1 MNLLLLTYN
10 NYFNRI
16 VRREN
21 SVSDY
26 LNASANHFWVMN
38 VNGFNPND
46 GITAEQIV
54 NFPVSGWDPDYLLA
68 VDEGGSISSRWF
80 VTESVRTRNG
90 QYKLTLKR
98 DSISDYFDEVTNS
111 PCYIEKAVI
120 KDRTNPLVF
129 NDEGMRLNQIKKD
142 EILLKDNTR
151 TPWIVG
157 YLARTLEG
165 EEEMDPSWSITAES
179 TKPQGASISYNSLPA
194 DLKAFIEG
202 SPLRMPY
209 RDNVTFS
216 IIVNLVSAYKNQDR
230 LFANKLDGEGFS
242 ADNSTYLRDGH
253 PYFYCAKAE
262 AAQYQKAIDEA
273 TEDLDAAF
281 SNSAFY
287 QSFGESF
294 LSKSEADLYEGKTI
308 LKDGKEYRLEFV
320 RGAAEELDDD
330 ILSDDTDAFVEN
342 PTGFGKFVSDLR
354 VSLREGRPYW
364 AGTTMIER
372 GEKVGNVKGR
382 IYRYTAKLVSISTNQ
397 VSVSIDNLARRKLID
412 APYDMFCIPMDDLIV
427 YTSAA
432 DREGYEGSDI
442 ALAMA
447 RAMKTSLGNWVYDIQ
462 VLPYL
467 PMQGVIVSNKS
478 IEIYSLTE
486 HADYEWIKDANGNR
500 QSIMLFPVTSQG
512 TLDITVPS
520 TYEELKEKSNPFE
533 AKVFNETT
541 MVRLCSPNY
550 NGEYQFSPQKNGGAL
565 KYNVDFNYR
574 PYNPYIH
581 VAPVFGGLYGRD
593 FNDARGLICGGDF
606 SISMV
611 DSAWTQYQINNKNFQ
626 NIFDRQIENMDLNN
640 SIAKQE
646 AGFSIAAGT
655 LQGTMSGATSGFFMG
670 GGYGAIAGA
679 VVGGAASLGGGL
691 LDYANLEK
699 RMAEAKDYKID
710 MYNYGL
716 GNIKALPYTLTKV
729 SSINENNK
737 LFPFIEIYSCTD
749 KERRA
754 FENKIKYG
762 GMTVM
767 EISTIADYL
776 GDEPTYV
783 KGEMIRVESIP
794 SDKHLL
800 DDIYTEV
807 AKGLFI

>member
-1 MNLLLLTYN
+1 MDLLLLTYN

-46 GITAEQIV
+46 GITTEQIV

-142 EILLKDNTR
+142 EILLKDGTR

-157 YLARTLEG
+157 YLARTLQD
-165 EEEMDPSWSITAES
+165 EEEMDPSWNITAES
-179 TKPQGASISYNSLPA
+179 TKPQGTALTYESLPN

-209 RDNVTFS
+209 RDNIS
-216 IIVNLVSAYKNQDR
+216 LSLIVNLSSGLKNEDR
-230 LFANKLDGEGFS
+230 LFVNDIDGNGFRAES
-242 ADNSTYLRDGH
+242 SSYLRQG
-253 PYFYCAKAE
+253 PAYFRCSKPFANFQVGIEKSIDNLNLAF
-262 AAQYQKAIDEA
+262 AA
-273 TEDLDAAF
+273 
-281 SNSAFY
+281 SSFY
-287 QSFGESF
+287 QSFDDSF
-294 LSKSEADLYEGKTI
+294 LNEAVANLYEGRII
-308 LKDGKEYRLEFV
+308 LKGGKEYRLEFV
-320 RGAAEELDDD
+320 RGDADELDVD
-330 ILSDDTDAFVEN
+330 ILADETEMYLDDPV
-342 PTGFGKFVSDLR
+342 GFGKFVSDLR
-354 VSLREGRPYW
+354 STLIQEDQGWVNTTNVGRDQ
-364 AGTTMIER
+364 
-372 GEKVGNVKGR
+372 KVANVKGR
-382 IYRYTAKLVSISTNQ
+382 VYKYIAKLVSISTNQ
-397 VSVSIDNLARRKLID
+397 VSVVIDNLARRKLID
-412 APYDMFCIPMDDLIV
+412 APYDMFCIPVEDLIV
-427 YTSAA
+427 YTSAV

-442 ALAMA
+442 ALAVA
-447 RAMKTSLGNWVYDIQ
+447 RAMKISLGNWVYDIQ

-500 QSIMLFPVTSQG
+500 QSIMLFPTTSQG

-520 TYEELKEKSNPFE
+520 TYEELEAKDDPFE
-533 AKVFNETT
+533 VKVFNETT
-541 MVRLCSPNY
+541 MARLCSPNY
-550 NGEYQFSPQKNGGAL
+550 NGEYQFSPQKNGGAR

-655 LQGTMSGATSGFFMG
+655 LQGAMSGAATGFFMG

-679 VVGGAASLGGGL
+679 AVGGAASLGGGL

-729 SSINENNK
+729 SSLNKNNK

-767 EISTIADYL
+767 EISTIANYL